1 MDEDRIDWSEK
12 KKQLFQLRMYQYMST
27 LPKRRP
33 ADPPLS
39 NRLAG
44 LARYRGMSLEI
55 LSQYAEKEAEMIL
68 DHWQYL
74 ECEFNGEFYD
84 KNDENEIDELEASVM
99 QEKARKR
106 NIISGV
112 IFLLLIVFI
121 VVFILKNIT
130 LL

>member
-27 LPKRRP
+27 LPKRQP
-33 ADPPLS
+33 TDPPLS

-68 DHWQYL
+68 DHWQGL
-74 ECEFNGEFYD
+74 ECEFNDDFYD
-84 KNDENEIDELEASVM
+84 EEDEFEIDRLEMSI
-99 QEKARKR
+99 QKTK
-106 NIISGV
+106 NINVNQIFIRV
-112 IFLLLIVFI
+112 FTIIFLII
-121 VVFILKNIT
+121 TIILAVKQWQ
-130 LL
+130 

>member
-27 LPKRRP
+27 LPKRQP

-44 LARYRGMSLEI
+44 LARYHGMSLEI

-68 DHWQYL
+68 DHWQGL
-74 ECEFNGEFYD
+74 ECEFNDDFYD
-84 KNDENEIDELEASVM
+84 EEDEFEIDRLEMSI
-99 QEKARKR
+99 QKTK
-106 NIISGV
+106 NINVNQIFIRV
-112 IFLLLIVFI
+112 FTIIFLI
-121 VVFILKNIT
+121 IT
-130 LL
+130 IIFAVKQWQ

>member
-27 LPKRRP
+27 LPKRQP

-68 DHWQYL
+68 DHWQGL
-74 ECEFNGEFYD
+74 ECEFNDDFYD
-84 KNDENEIDELEASVM
+84 EEDEFEIDRLEMSI
-99 QEKARKR
+99 QKTK
-106 NIISGV
+106 NINVNQIFIRV
-112 IFLLLIVFI
+112 FTIIFLI
-121 VVFILKNIT
+121 IT
-130 LL
+130 IIFAVKQWQ

>member
-27 LPKRRP
+27 LPKRQP

-44 LARYRGMSLEI
+44 LARYHGMSLEI
-55 LSQYAEKEAEMIL
+55 LSQYAEKEAELIL
-68 DHWQYL
+68 EHWRCL

-84 KNDENEIDELEASVM
+84 EEDEFEIDELEASVM
-99 QEKARKR
+99 RKKARKR
-106 NIISGV
+106 NIISG
-112 IFLLLIVFI
+112 IILLLLFVFI

>member
-27 LPKRRP
+27 LPKRQP

-68 DHWQYL
+68 DHWQGL
-74 ECEFNGEFYD
+74 ECEFNDDFYD
-84 KNDENEIDELEASVM
+84 EEDEFEIDRLEMSIQKTKNINVN
-99 QEKARKR
+99 KIFIRVFTIIFL
-106 NIISGV
+106 IIS
-112 IFLLLIVFI
+112 I
-121 VVFILKNIT
+121 ILAVKQWQ
-130 LL
+130 

>member
-44 LARYRGMSLEI
+44 LARYHGMSLEI

-68 DHWQYL
+68 DHWRGL
-74 ECEFNGEFYD
+74 ECEFNDDFYD
-84 KNDENEIDELEASVM
+84 EEDEFEIDRLEMSI
-99 QEKARKR
+99 QKTK
-106 NIISGV
+106 NINVNKIFIRIFTI
-112 IFLLLIVFI
+112 IFLII
-121 VVFILKNIT
+121 TIILAVKQWQ
-130 LL
+130 

>member
-27 LPKRRP
+27 VPKRRP
-33 ADPPLS
+33 VDPPLS
-39 NRLAG
+39 NRIIG
-44 LARYRGMSLEI
+44 LARYRGMSIGI
-55 LSQYAEKEAEMIL
+55 LSQYAEKEAELIL
-68 DHWQYL
+68 EHWRCL
-74 ECEFNGEFYD
+74 ECEFNSDFYD
-84 KNDENEIDELEASVM
+84 EEDEFEIDELETSVM

-112 IFLLLIVFI
+112 ILLLLFVFI

>member
-1 MDEDRIDWSEK
+1 MDEDRIGWSEK

-44 LARYRGMSLEI
+44 LARYHGMSLKI
-55 LSQYAEKEAEMIL
+55 LSQYAEKEAELIL
-68 DHWQYL
+68 EHWRCL

-84 KNDENEIDELEASVM
+84 KNDESEIDELE
-99 QEKARKR
+99 EKIAKSIQRK
-106 NIISGV
+106 NMIIR
-112 IFLLLIVFI
+112 III
-121 VVFILKNIT
+121 QIAIIAAIT
-130 LL
+130 FAFTAFVRSR